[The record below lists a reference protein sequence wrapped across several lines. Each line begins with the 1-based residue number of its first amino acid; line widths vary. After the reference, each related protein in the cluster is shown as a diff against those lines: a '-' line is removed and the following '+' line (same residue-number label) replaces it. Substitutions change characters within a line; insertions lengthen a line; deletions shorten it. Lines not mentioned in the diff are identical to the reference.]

1 MKKGWNWAVTVCLA
15 AAVLLLSGCRWIPT
29 TDLQD
34 RAIVQGVA
42 VDWDQGEYAV
52 TMQVFMPEGSGG
64 QTVVDPSRENA
75 QILTCRGKSIV
86 QAIAESAKAQGKEFY
101 LGHNRIVILGG
112 GLWGKPLQEVLSYFG
127 NSPDSRMDVTML
139 MTPGWAGEILD
150 VGISQMLSPAMS
162 IENTVRNA
170 EKNGLSEEVL
180 LVDVLQALASPHRA
194 TAIPVI
200 LPVEGENSEER
211 DLKAV
216 ELTGMAL
223 FSGER
228 CEGELS
234 GEELRGFLFLR
245 DASEGIHYPVETLEL
260 KGATVELFWCRDRI
274 VPVLEEGKLS
284 FRLEIRGQGA
294 LIEKFLR
301 EGAALSAEGME
312 KLEKAVE
319 EQIAADCRAAWE
331 KSVTKLHCDCFRLGD
346 RVRQKWPERWESWK
360 ESWNDRL
367 SEAEFFCD
375 VKINVDR
382 TGLEE

>member
-1 MKKGWNWAVTVCLA
+1 M
-15 AAVLLLSGCRWIPT
+15 
-29 TDLQD
+29 
-34 RAIVQGVA
+34 
-42 VDWDQGEYAV
+42 
-52 TMQVFMPEGSGG
+52 
-64 QTVVDPSRENA
+64 
-75 QILTCRGKSIV
+75 
-86 QAIAESAKAQGKEFY
+86 
-101 LGHNRIVILGG
+101 
-112 GLWGKPLQEVLSYFG
+112 
-127 NSPDSRMDVTML
+127 
-139 MTPGWAGEILD
+139 
-150 VGISQMLSPAMS
+150 
-162 IENTVRNA
+162 
-170 EKNGLSEEVL
+170 
-180 LVDVLQALASPHRA
+180 
-194 TAIPVI
+194 
-200 LPVEGENSEER
+200 
-211 DLKAV
+211 
-216 ELTGMAL
+216 
-223 FSGER
+223 
-228 CEGELS
+228 
-234 GEELRGFLFLR
+234 FLR
-245 DASEGIHYPVETLEL
+245 DASGGIHYPAETLEL
-260 KGATVELFWCRDRI
+260 KGATVKLIGCRDRI